1 MLLIPAATVSVK
13 TGSVIK
19 TETKTGTAELL
30 NQNMATRI
38 IETTGVAFITES
50 GNLKKAARFSSAPI
64 RMPKTRERHS
74 EIAKAFTARAKVERT
89 AV

>member
-1 MLLIPAATVSVK
+1 MPAAIVSVN

-19 TETKTGTAELL
+19 TETKTGTAALL
-30 NQNMATRI
+30 NQNIATRI

-50 GNLKKAARFSSAPI
+50 GNLKNAAKFSSAPI
-64 RMPKTRERHS
+64 RMPKTSDRHS
-74 EIAKAFTARAKVERT
+74 EIANAFTARAKVEKT